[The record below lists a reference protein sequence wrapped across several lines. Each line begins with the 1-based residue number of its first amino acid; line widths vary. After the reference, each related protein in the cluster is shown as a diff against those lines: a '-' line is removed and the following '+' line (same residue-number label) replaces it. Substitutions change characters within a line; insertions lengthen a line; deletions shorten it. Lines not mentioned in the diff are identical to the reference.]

1 MFCLKRVSI
10 PLRLLPNYIGD
21 KSLVIPNTTAAFLH
35 TTPVC
40 HTFWEREKKSGY
52 KTALPEPSKK
62 QMIMDGLKELKSE
75 INLWKEEMKEKFES
89 DPLLVFR
96 PGETDI
102 VFNFK
107 DKSSLDKWVV
117 TTDMDHNEGKS
128 TAKLELSNSG
138 AGLFHGVVNSEHIKD
153 GVIKRTGYANIR
165 TKRVRV
171 SSMYDF
177 CSCEKLI
184 TKITYRNLSN
194 AKLPTIGVNTICW
207 S

>member
-1 MFCLKRVSI
+1 MFSIIRNCPSLKRLPLNANFLQEKVLNTAII
-10 PLRLLPNYIGD
+10 PASN
-21 KSLVIPNTTAAFLH
+21 VH

-40 HTFWEREKKSGY
+40 KTFWEREKKSGY
-52 KTALPEPSKK
+52 KTALPQPSKK
-62 QMIMDGLKELKSE
+62 KMILDGLRELKEE
-75 INLWKEEMKEKFES
+75 IHMWSEEMKEKLES
-89 DPLLVFR
+89 DPILVYR

-107 DKSSLDKWVV
+107 DKSSLDKWIV

-128 TAKLELSNSG
+128 TAALELSNSG

-171 SSMYDF
+171 S
-177 CSCEKLI
+177 KTQL
-184 TKITYRNLSN
+184 
-194 AKLPTIGVNTICW
+194 V
-207 S
+207 